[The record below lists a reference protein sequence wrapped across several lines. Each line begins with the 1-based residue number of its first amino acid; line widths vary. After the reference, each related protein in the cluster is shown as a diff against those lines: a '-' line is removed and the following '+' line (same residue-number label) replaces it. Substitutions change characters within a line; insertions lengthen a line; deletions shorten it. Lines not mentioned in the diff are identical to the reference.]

1 MSVYGY
7 RARIGY
13 TSPPVVTE
21 VFPYEFYRIVP
32 EGVTLGVTTLAIL
45 DVTADE
51 MQQSM
56 QISLRAVREM
66 GKAGMNLAVLGGLP
80 INLTVG
86 VDNVDDLI
94 KDTEQ
99 AAGIPI
105 ATSFTSQMHALQT
118 LGAKKVAMVQP
129 GSPGG
134 YEFMEKNG
142 YQVVGC
148 AGAGYPL
155 ANDWGKVPIDKART
169 IARDLVK
176 AHPDADTIHF
186 LCPHW
191 ATNSVIDELEQELGV
206 NVLTASQAITWEAL
220 RRCDINDRIS
230 GWGKLLS
237 EH

>member
-21 VFPYEFYRIVP
+21 VFPYEFYRMVP
-32 EGVTLGVTTLAIL
+32 DGVTLGVTTLAIL

-86 VDNVDDLI
+86 VDNVVDLI
-94 KDTEQ
+94 SETEQ

-105 ATSFTSQMHALQT
+105 ATSFTSQMHALRE
-118 LGAKKVAMVQP
+118 LGAKRVAMVNPGARQP
-129 GSPGG
+129 R
-134 YEFMEKNG
+134 FH
-142 YQVVGC
+142 
-148 AGAGYPL
+148 
-155 ANDWGKVPIDKART
+155 GKERIR
-169 IARDLVK
+169 
-176 AHPDADTIHF
+176 
-186 LCPHW
+186 
-191 ATNSVIDELEQELGV
+191 S
-206 NVLTASQAITWEAL
+206 
-220 RRCDINDRIS
+220 RR
-230 GWGKLLS
+230 
-237 EH
+237 

>member
-1 MSVYGY
+1 MPVYGY

-21 VFPYEFYRIVP
+21 VFPYEFYRIAP

-51 MQQSM
+51 MAQSM

-94 KDTEQ
+94 AETEQ

-105 ATSFTSQMHALQT
+105 ATSFTSQMHALQA

-129 GSPGG
+129 GAPGN

-142 YQVVGC
+142 YEVLGC
-148 AGAGYPL
+148 AGAGWPL
-155 ANDWGKVPIDKART
+155 ANDWGKVPIDTAKT
-169 IARDLVK
+169 LARDLAK
-176 AHPDADTIHF
+176 AHPDVDTIHF

-191 ATNSVIDELEQELGV
+191 ATTTVIDELEQELGV
-206 NVLTASQAITWEAL
+206 NVMTASQAITWEAL
-220 RRCDINDRIS
+220 RRCGIDDRIP
-230 GWGKLLS
+230 GWGRLLR

>member
-86 VDNVDDLI
+86 VDNVDELI
-94 KDTEQ
+94 SETEQ

-105 ATSFTSQMHALQT
+105 ATSFTSQMHALRE
-118 LGAKKVAMVQP
+118 LGAKRVAMVNP
-129 GSPGG
+129 GAAGNHD
-134 YEFMEKNG
+134 FMEKNG
-142 YQVVGC
+142 FEVVGSQ
-148 AGAGYPL
+148 GAGWPL
-155 ANDWGKVPIDKART
+155 ANDWGKVPIDTART
-169 IARDLVK
+169 IARNL
-176 AHPDADTIHF
+176 AETHPNIDTIHF

-206 NVLTASQAITWEAL
+206 NVLTASQAIIWESL
-220 RRCDINDRIS
+220 RRCGIDDRLP
-230 GWGKLLS
+230 GWGRLLRD
-237 EH
+237 H